1 MEERER
7 RLGSIHRGMSRCLPM
22 IASVVLVAM
31 LLVPGSASAASIAS
45 TFTTPEVRGV
55 SASFGLVMDYGP
67 QHSLA
72 RKGDQ
77 VEIQFAP
84 SPLPMSLHVNLLKLF
99 SESGAPLPSAVTSI
113 VNLAAGT
120 GVWVVTIPAYDTPIG
135 SRTIASYSLFQNIV
149 FLDVTVVGTLQASL
163 TSTSGD
169 LDRTSLS
176 WTDWGG
182 EQVKMTVTGSESAS
196 VSASLSYQV
205 SNGYVLRFAEPI
217 ASALTYAGYPS
228 SYVVASFS
236 LGTFPLEGTPTANV
250 EVVSQTAPASDQTA
264 TVLGVGGGAAFV
276 GIAVGIFLGRKS
288 RR

>member
-1 MEERER
+1 
-7 RLGSIHRGMSRCLPM
+7 MSRCLPM
-22 IASVVLVAM
+22 IASVVLVAV
-31 LLVPGSASAASIAS
+31 LLVPGNASAASITS

-67 QHSLA
+67 QHSLV

-99 SESGAPLPSAVTSI
+99 SESGAPLPSVVTSI
-113 VNLAAGT
+113 VNLTAGT

-135 SRTIASYSLFQNIV
+135 SRTITSFSLFQNIV
-149 FLDVTVVGTLQASL
+149 FLDVNVVGTLQASL
-163 TSTSGD
+163 TSTSGN

-176 WTDWGG
+176 WTEWGG
-182 EQVKMTVTGSESAS
+182 EQVKMTVTGTESAS
-196 VSASLSYQV
+196 VSASLSYAI
-205 SNGYVLRFAEPI
+205 SCGYVLRFAEPI
-217 ASALTYAGYPS
+217 AYALSLIGQPS

-250 EVVSQTAPASDQTA
+250 EVVAQTAPASDQTA
-264 TVLGVGGGAAFV
+264 TILGVGGGAAVV
-276 GIAVGIFLGRKS
+276 GIAAGIFLGRKS